1 MNSTAWG
8 YGSTHNPAWCV
19 RYPFSKNIQSKGD
32 LTPSNVSYWTD
43 EKLNNMDAHLTEL
56 GWKNKNDAGVM
67 TDVYPNLGWKDAP
80 LGIPARQVMVVSM
93 GSGEKRE
100 GVYHNEY
107 VFGVGGCVGNQTYN
121 KNPKIDGMPY
131 ARGKH
136 IWYPYDFNKVSL
148 RHKMRGDDGNSAKPA
163 GSPYLFYQVYNNVGN
178 HDGCFV
184 KLHSKSTPVTV
195 WVNEPSQSINNNVWS
210 NEYKLHPG
218 ANMIMVLAKEVSLD
232 GPGGV
237 IITVQSAKIIGVAN
251 QITQTD
257 GGWMVLDTDWVKKDM
272 QDKNITNAKDWV
284 DRVYIPFMV
293 KNEYIG
299 EIVPK
304 KYTQYN
310 FTKETLKK
318 PFVRYIRVQF
328 EGPTQTPYIQMSQL
342 AVYPVNN
349 SLINIAKDK
358 PVKASSV
365 SQEEQKIYD
374 YSPENAVDGVLVP
387 RRDKIYK
394 SSGEPSKTEPVA
406 WKAQFWEIDLADKQL
421 GETHAVYKVVYYN
434 RKGINMEYAAGLQLV
449 FMDEKRQIIYKSAP
463 FGDASEI
470 QEFYFNRPTMSE
482 PKPDNPFPIKKD
494 YDDKIPPYPV
504 IKMPTGEKPVLKE
517 YKTPQEELLKEI
529 RKISDELIELNRL
542 IQQKYAA
549 YIKDKSGEDYEVQAA
564 IRRGNLID
572 NFLSLVKKE
581 KNLI

>member
-1 MNSTAWG
+1 M
-8 YGSTHNPAWCV
+8 
-19 RYPFSKNIQSKGD
+19 
-32 LTPSNVSYWTD
+32 
-43 EKLNNMDAHLTEL
+43 
-56 GWKNKNDAGVM
+56 
-67 TDVYPNLGWKDAP
+67 
-80 LGIPARQVMVVSM
+80 
-93 GSGEKRE
+93 
-100 GVYHNEY
+100 
-107 VFGVGGCVGNQTYN
+107 
-121 KNPKIDGMPY
+121 
-131 ARGKH
+131 
-136 IWYPYDFNKVSL
+136 
-148 RHKMRGDDGNSAKPA
+148 
-163 GSPYLFYQVYNNVGN
+163 YNNVGN

-184 KLHSKSTPVTV
+184 SHSKSTPVTV
-195 WVNEPSQSINNNVWS
+195 WVNEASQSINNNVWS

-358 PVKASSV
+358 PVKASLF
-365 SQEEQKIYD
+365 QEEQKM
-374 YSPENAVDGVLVP
+374 STTVQ
-387 RRDKIYK
+387 KM
-394 SSGEPSKTEPVA
+394 
-406 WKAQFWEIDLADKQL
+406 QL
-421 GETHAVYKVVYYN
+421 MVY
-434 RKGINMEYAAGLQLV
+434 
-449 FMDEKRQIIYKSAP
+449 
-463 FGDASEI
+463 
-470 QEFYFNRPTMSE
+470 
-482 PKPDNPFPIKKD
+482 
-494 YDDKIPPYPV
+494 
-504 IKMPTGEKPVLKE
+504 
-517 YKTPQEELLKEI
+517 
-529 RKISDELIELNRL
+529 
-542 IQQKYAA
+542 
-549 YIKDKSGEDYEVQAA
+549 
-564 IRRGNLID
+564 
-572 NFLSLVKKE
+572 
-581 KNLI
+581 